1 MGLKQSI
8 LNTAL
13 AVGFMFTGA
22 LALAS
27 ENFTATPLAD
37 HLQLVSGPSGNTLVA
52 EDTDGLILVEGVPAE
67 YAEEYLGFVREL
79 TGQSNIK
86 LLIHTHWHPD
96 SAGLNQAMGD
106 AGVEIVAHANTR
118 QWLGAVIRKRGEVI
132 AHTPLRGDALPKT
145 WFYTDYSVP
154 FREGSIELGYLLQ
167 AHTDGD
173 IYVHFPQQQVLF
185 TGDVVL
191 SDGWSTVDETTNGFI
206 GGLSDAYDT
215 LAALVEDQT
224 RIVPGSGPLMDKADF
239 EAQKTLYQGLAT
251 EMVTLFRKALSAEE
265 AVAANPADGLQPA
278 WGDPAEFVRQGHRSF
293 YGHLRDSRHVG
304 TMY

>member
-1 MGLKQSI
+1 MGLKQLIANS
-8 LNTAL
+8 TAAVAAMCL
-13 AVGFMFTGA
+13 AGSLF
-22 LALAS
+22 AS
-27 ENFTATPLAD
+27 ENFSATPLAD
-37 HLQLVSGPSGNTLVA
+37 HLQLITGPSGNTLVS

-67 YAEEYLGFVREL
+67 FAGEYLDFVREL
-79 TGQSNIK
+79 TGQQNIK

-118 QWLGAVIRKRGEVI
+118 QWLGSVIRSRGEDI
-132 AHTPLRGDALPKT
+132 GHTPLTGDALPKT

-173 IYVHFPQQQVLF
+173 IYVNFPHQHVLF

-206 GGLSDAYDT
+206 GGLADAYDT
-215 LAALVEDQT
+215 LAALVTDDT
-224 RIVPGSGPLMDKADF
+224 RIVPGSGPLLDKPAF
-239 EAQKTLYQGLAT
+239 EAQKTLYQELAKN
-251 EMVTLFRKALSAEE
+251 MVSLFRKAMSADE
-265 AVAANPADGLQPA
+265 AVAASPAAGLNPA
-278 WGDPAEFVRQGHRSF
+278 WGDADEFVRQGHRSF

-304 TMY
+304 NMY